1 LELFSGA
8 ENLHPSLYS
17 AGAIQPVLLLLLLLS
32 KIGQHLAKLWAR
44 VGCPV
49 FDSRGIFSFSLTVLF
64 F

>member
-1 LELFSGA
+1 MITKKMKLELFSGA

-17 AGAIQPVLLLLLLLS
+17 AGAIQPVLPLLLLS

-49 FDSRGIFSFSLTVLF
+49 F
-64 F
+64 